1 MNNRTAFRNFARST
15 AKLFKQLAARPTAS
29 PDIAAAVIDASSLI
43 AQHGIGHPLAA
54 AAVVNACELI
64 EPGCFAKLMKQCG
77 IKTPKSTHHTA
88 DGVMLATPEAMAGA
102 LGVELA
108 DVKALAHDLESA
120 GAQVRHV
127 PAGMV
132 Q

>member
-1 MNNRTAFRNFARST
+1 MNNRTAYRNFARRV
-15 AKLFKQLAARPTAS
+15 AKLFKELAARPPAS
-29 PDIAAAVIDASSLI
+29 PDITAAVIEASRLI
-43 AQHGIGHPLAA
+43 AGRGIGDPLAA
-54 AAVVNACELI
+54 AAVISTCELI
-64 EPGCFAKLMKQCG
+64 EPGRCMKLMKQCG
-77 IKTPKSTHHTA
+77 IKTPASTHHTA